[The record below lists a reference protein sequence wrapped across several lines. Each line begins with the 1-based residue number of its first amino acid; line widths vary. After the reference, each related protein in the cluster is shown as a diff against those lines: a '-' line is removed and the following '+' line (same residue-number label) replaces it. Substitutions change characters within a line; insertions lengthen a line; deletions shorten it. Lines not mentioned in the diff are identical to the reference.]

1 MVEEKELILV
11 LEPLVEEMVLEKVSD
26 LVEEQ
31 ELVLSLE
38 SLVEELVL
46 EMVLE
51 KV

>member
-1 MVEEKELILV
+1 
-11 LEPLVEEMVLEKVSD
+11 MVLEKVSE

>member
-1 MVEEKELILV
+1 M
-11 LEPLVEEMVLEKVSD
+11 EKVSE

>member
-11 LEPLVEEMVLEKVSD
+11 LEPLVEELVLEMVWD

-31 ELVLSLE
+31 EQVLSLE
-38 SLVEELVL
+38 QLVE